1 MTIGGY
7 MKFAKNLK
15 KFISKNN
22 LSLKDLADQLDVPSS
37 TVHGWVNGV
46 PPKNILTL
54 KRIAALMNCSID
66 ELCFDEQTISESVD
80 SNIFLTIG
88 NVTYRIVLKKH
99 VSKNKVDEEV

>member
-1 MTIGGY
+1 MTIDDY

-15 KFISKNN
+15 DFISKNN
-22 LSLKDLADQLDVPSS
+22 LSLKDLADQLEVPSS

-46 PPKNILTL
+46 PPKSIKTL
-54 KRIAALMNCSID
+54 KKVALLMNCSID
-66 ELCFDEQTISESVD
+66 ELCFDERNISNNLE

-99 VSKNKVDEEV
+99 EEEKS